1 MIMSNAFLV
10 AILSFESKTITFL
23 LGVLFHFIQ
32 IYRARRQDVA
42 QEMEEN

>member
-1 MIMSNAFLV
+1 MSNAFLV
-10 AILSFESKTITFL
+10 AILSFESKTIMFL